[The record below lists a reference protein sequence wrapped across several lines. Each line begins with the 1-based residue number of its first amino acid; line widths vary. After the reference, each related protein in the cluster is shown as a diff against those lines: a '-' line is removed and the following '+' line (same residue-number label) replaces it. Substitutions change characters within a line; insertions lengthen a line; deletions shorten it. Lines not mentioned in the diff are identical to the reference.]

1 MQKKITSFLVVAVTA
16 LGISTPILADTTP
29 EDAKDYRVSI
39 MTTLRGHIGATS
51 MTVRGLVD
59 DHGQLAAHAAGL
71 ANGVAELK
79 YVFQEGSIVDE
90 SEALPVIW
98 EQPEKFAAAI
108 KKSEDATIAF
118 QEAVDGGDSKAI
130 GAAFRNVGMSCRG
143 CHDDFRVAHD

>member
-1 MQKKITSFLVVAVTA
+1 MQKTIMSFLIVAVTA
-16 LGISTPILADTTP
+16 LGISTPVIADTTP
-29 EDAKDYRVSI
+29 EDAKDYRVAI

-51 MTVRGLVD
+51 MMVRGLVD
-59 DHGQLAAHAAGL
+59 DHGQLADHAAGL

-79 YVFQEGSIVDE
+79 HIFQEGSIVDE

-108 KKSEDATIAF
+108 KKSEDATVAF
-118 QEAVDGGDSKAI
+118 KAAVAGGDSEAI